1 MKKIIVGIT
10 GASGSIFAH
19 RIIESLLSLGHEV
32 HLVATSNGEKV
43 CAYELDQS
51 FKTLIKHY
59 QSLSKN
65 EIAQNARL
73 FVYDNADLF
82 SQIASGSYKTDA
94 MVVVPCSMG
103 TLAKISQGL
112 SESLLTRAADV
123 MIKEQRKLV
132 LVTRESPLSPIHLEN
147 MLKLSRLGVMIMPP
161 VPAFYNK
168 PQTLA
173 ESVGMS
179 VGRILEILNVE
190 NPHHKIWRNENEI

>member
-19 RIIESLLSLGHEV
+19 RLIECLLELGHEV

-51 FKTLIKHY
+51 FKALIKHY
-59 QSLSKN
+59 QGISLSQGG
-65 EIAQNARL
+65 QNSRL
-73 FVYDNADLF
+73 FIYDNEDLF

-103 TLAKISQGL
+103 TLARISQGL
-112 SESLLTRAADV
+112 SDNLLNRAADV

-132 LVTRESPLSPIHLEN
+132 LVTRESPLSSIHLEN
-147 MLKLSRLGVMIMPP
+147 MLKVSRLGVVIMPP

-168 PQTLA
+168 PATLS
-173 ESVGMS
+173 ESIDMS
-179 VGRILEILNVE
+179 VGRILEIIEVE
-190 NPHHKIWRNENEI
+190 NPHHKVWRK